1 MSTLHSPKKD
11 GEPCFECGGSGW
23 TRYYSETITG
33 DIEEAFRLCERCKCK
48 RRPPSQAGSV
58 SNRQPL
64 PRAADQEDSRLPL
77 VLFAVLKASEV
88 ELQPCQEALE
98 KREHALF
105 SLSLSSQLAECLGDR
120 PLCSEVRSAEQECRA
135 IAARLKRELGEA

>member
-1 MSTLHSPKKD
+1 MS
-11 GEPCFECGGSGW
+11 
-23 TRYYSETITG
+23 
-33 DIEEAFRLCERCKCK
+33 
-48 RRPPSQAGSV
+48 
-58 SNRQPL
+58 
-64 PRAADQEDSRLPL
+64 L

-88 ELQPCQEALE
+88 ELQACQEALE

-105 SLSLSSQLAECLGDR
+105 SLSLSSQLAECLGDG